1 MKSKMLFAIVSVS
14 LVVGAAGA
22 YLALPQ
28 SPVNLSGLAEHQGP
42 DPGASA
48 AIIAKQEN
56 QDPSRLIMELA
67 VHYLEHYGETISEP
81 ATQARLY
88 NERRALLE
96 RYPSSGHELFED
108 AITTA
113 FPELAGQILTLIA
126 NLDRYHDWLDNHEFR
141 LQSLPALER
150 SAEVWQQREA
160 IFGTL
165 ASEIWAE
172 EQNAVE
178 EQSEAFQQELARL
191 DQSGELQLTELTYQL
206 QSTADEL
213 YGNDLTRQFV
223 GSGAMGHALFSMNS
237 VQSQLASM
245 PADQRQQTIDAL
257 RQQLGYSSDAI
268 ERLAEQ
274 DQAREEKWQNGR
286 AYSEEREAL
295 RQRLSGEALD
305 AALSNLREEHFGIAA
320 PTIAKE
326 EEQGFYRFERPRQ
339 YGVN

>member
-1 MKSKMLFAIVSVS
+1 MKSKMLFAALALSVM
-14 LVVGAAGA
+14 VGSASA
-22 YLALPQ
+22 YLAWSKSTADIPGMAKQ
-28 SPVNLSGLAEHQGP
+28 SGP
-42 DPGASA
+42 DPRASA

-56 QDPSRLIMELA
+56 QDPTRLVMELA
-67 VHYLEHYGETISEP
+67 VYYLEHYGETITEP

-96 RYPSSGHELFED
+96 RYPSTGNELFKD
-108 AITTA
+108 AVTTA

-126 NLDRYHDWLDNHEFR
+126 NLDRYHDWLDDHEFR
-141 LQSLPALER
+141 LQGLPALER

-165 ASEIWAE
+165 ASEIWAD

-178 EQSEAFQQELARL
+178 EQSAVFQQELARL
-191 DQSGELQLTELTYQL
+191 DQSEELQLTELAYQL

-213 YGNDLTRQFV
+213 YGNNLTRQFV
-223 GSGAMGHALFSMNS
+223 SSGALGHALFSLDS

-245 PADQRQQTIDAL
+245 PADQRQQTIDGL
-257 RQQLGYSSDAI
+257 RQQLGYSGDAI

-286 AYSEEREAL
+286 AYTTEREAL

-305 AALSNLREEHFGIAA
+305 TALSRLREEHFGIAA

-326 EEQGFYRFERPRQ
+326 EAQGFYRFERPRQ

>member
-126 NLDRYHDWLDNHEFR
+126 NLTAITTGWIITSSGFRACRHWNEAPKSGNNEKPFLAPWPARSGPKNKMRWKSSLKPSSKNWPDWTN
-141 LQSLPALER
+141 PA
-150 SAEVWQQREA
+150 
-160 IFGTL
+160 
-165 ASEIWAE
+165 
-172 EQNAVE
+172 
-178 EQSEAFQQELARL
+178 
-191 DQSGELQLTELTYQL
+191 
-206 QSTADEL
+206 
-213 YGNDLTRQFV
+213 
-223 GSGAMGHALFSMNS
+223 NS
-237 VQSQLASM
+237 S
-245 PADQRQQTIDAL
+245 
-257 RQQLGYSSDAI
+257 
-268 ERLAEQ
+268 
-274 DQAREEKWQNGR
+274 
-286 AYSEEREAL
+286 
-295 RQRLSGEALD
+295 
-305 AALSNLREEHFGIAA
+305 
-320 PTIAKE
+320 
-326 EEQGFYRFERPRQ
+326 
-339 YGVN
+339 